1 MDDQGPDVVTV
12 EILGQRYPI
21 RSALDT
27 GYVSE
32 LARYVDE
39 KMRTASTR
47 STGDSVRVAVLAA
60 LNIADEYFR
69 CRDTGESA
77 TGEVRKLTLELER
90 IVDDALTTADD
101 AAPAA
106 PSSGGP
112 GDPAGSAVIE

>member
-1 MDDQGPDVVTV
+1 M
-12 EILGQRYPI
+12 
-21 RSALDT
+21 
-27 GYVSE
+27 SE

-69 CRDTGESA
+69 CRDAGESA

-101 AAPAA
+101 AASAA

-112 GDPAGSAVIE
+112 GDPAGSAVID